1 MPIRFGLLVVR
12 GGIPANVIFET
23 TEYEANSVLGVALV
37 TIE

>member
-1 MPIRFGLLVVR
+1 LWVR

-23 TEYEANSVLGVALV
+23 TENEANSVLGLPFV